1 MKKPSFITQSD
12 LWDQIELLRDEFKK
26 VLEVNEMQGT
36 LLLTEIV
43 NDLRCNYNWLIEQ
56 INQGN
61 LKAYYLQQ
69 IDRKRR
75 GFRVE
80 RKDYE
85 EFKKQLQ
92 YDPTKHEFVHLP
104 SVESIVEEFQLKH
117 GMKRYKTTF
126 EKKSRRN
133 HG

>member
-1 MKKPSFITQSD
+1 MKKPSLITMSD
-12 LWDQIELLRDEFKK
+12 LWDHIELLQNEFKK
-26 VLEVNEMQGT
+26 VLEANELHGT

-43 NDLRCNYNWLIEQ
+43 TDLRCNYNWLIEQ

-69 IDRKRR
+69 IDRKRG

-85 EFKKQLQ
+85 EFKRQLQ
-92 YDPTKHEFVHLP
+92 YDPAKEEFVYFP
-104 SVESIVEEFQLKH
+104 SIESIVEEFQLKH
-117 GMKRYKTTF
+117 GLKRSKTTSQ
-126 EKKSRRN
+126 KRSRRC